1 MMNRSWPLPFVLLAA
16 ALAQSAPPEVT
27 MRVTTQMVE
36 VGVVAKDKHGAPVR
50 DLERANFQVFD
61 DGKRQEIRVF
71 TKYTAG
77 AGPVRNIP
85 PAPAS
90 SAAGGAR
97 VFSNRAEPD
106 SAATAVTVL
115 LIDALNTRWA
125 DQVYARREMIRFL
138 RQIHPEDRIGIYTM
152 GGGSFGILHEFTQDA
167 SELVRRLAAWSPG
180 ADQVPMSFAA
190 RDTDSG
196 RQFLKWLQGNFGG
209 AGSDNGLVPGDVGEM
224 MKNEIGIAKHTD
236 MEDEGGIG
244 PDRTTLTLK
253 VLAAV
258 ASHLA
263 ALPGRKNLIWITGGV
278 PIPPKHYWELVA
290 AMRTVNNAHVT
301 IYPVDARGL
310 LTLVPDASAN
320 FGTMAPDSGYSGGP
334 DYGGQA
340 TINAG
345 RYNAKIQDAMSEVAG
360 RSGGRPLYNRNDIAG
375 AIRDAYEDAS
385 VTYMLGYYP
394 AEAKRDDK
402 FHKIAVKLVGRSDI
416 QLRYRKGY
424 VDEATRA
431 SDPKRRTKDLRDA
444 VWSPIDATAVALTAH
459 ATSSL
464 PAGSCDLALR
474 IDVRGL
480 SLEQDG
486 TRTSGHF
493 DLGVVQKNQEGE
505 QFDWMEEGLD
515 LQLTQQSY
523 ERVLRE
529 GLLYRRTIALNP
541 RATVLRVIVRDTAS
555 GNVGSLTIPIKEI
568 AEMVTR

>member
-1 MMNRSWPLPFVLLAA
+1 
-16 ALAQSAPPEVT
+16 

-36 VGVVAKDKHGAPVR
+36 VGVVAKDKHGVPVS
-50 DLERANFQVFD
+50 DLDRANFQVFD

-71 TKYTAG
+71 TKQIAG
-77 AGPVRNIP
+77 SGPVRDVT
-85 PAPAS
+85 PALAN
-90 SAAGGAR
+90 SAAAGTR
-97 VFSNRAEPD
+97 IFSNRAEPD
-106 SAATAVTVL
+106 SATTAVTVL
-115 LIDALNTRWA
+115 LIDTMNTNWA
-125 DQVYARREMIRFL
+125 DQVFARREMVRFL

-152 GGGSFGILHEFTQDA
+152 GGGSFGILYEFTQDA

-190 RDTDSG
+190 RSADSG
-196 RQFLKWLQGNFGG
+196 RQFLSWLQSSISGG
-209 AGSDNGLVPGDVGEM
+209 GSGTGLVPGDVGEM
-224 MKNEIGIAKHTD
+224 MTNEIGIAMHTG

-244 PDRTTLTLK
+244 PDRVTLTLK

-278 PIPPKHYWELVA
+278 PIRADHYWELVA
-290 AMRTVNNAHVT
+290 AMRAVNNAHVT

-310 LTLVPDASAN
+310 LTLVPDASTN
-320 FGTMAPDSGYSGGP
+320 FGTMTPDSGYRGGAS
-334 DYGGQA
+334 YGGQA

-345 RYNAKIQDAMSEVAG
+345 RYNAAIQDAMSEVAG
-360 RSGGRPLYNRNDIAG
+360 RSGGRPLYNRNDISG
-375 AIRDAYEDAS
+375 AIREAYEDAS

-394 AEAKRDDK
+394 AEAKHDDK
-402 FHKIAVKLVGRSDI
+402 YHKITVKVAGRSDV
-416 QLRYRKGY
+416 QLHYRKGY

-464 PAGSCDLALR
+464 PAGSCDLALS
-474 IDVRGL
+474 IDIRGL

-486 TRTSGHF
+486 NRTIGRF
-493 DLGVVQKNQEGE
+493 DLRVVQKNQAGE

-515 LQLTQQSY
+515 LQLTPESY
-523 ERVLRE
+523 ERVLRD
-529 GLLYRRTIALNP
+529 GLPYRRTISLNP

-555 GNVGSLTIPIKEI
+555 GNLGSLTIPIKEI
-568 AEMVTR
+568 AQTVSQ